1 MSLTQQADNFL
12 LTKKFHRN
20 LARDIRQELGE
31 QEPPANQIHHFWD
44 FDEEDEMKQKPI
56 DPIIILQQISEFS
69 LDNTIKALALRYD
82 LTEIIKS
89 LETFVADL
97 SKINLEIAQFGHHQT
112 FYKSEARRLH
122 NLKLGLITVRKCYE
136 LHPTISNN
144 IEQETILPERE
155 TTCATLQT
163 SPK

>member
-1 MSLTQQADNFL
+1 MSVKQADNFL
-12 LTKKFHRN
+12 LTKQFHSN

-31 QEPPANQIHHFWD
+31 QEPPTNNQTCHFWD
-44 FDEEDEMKQKPI
+44 FDDEESMKQQPV
-56 DPIIILQQISEFS
+56 DPMIILQRVSEFS
-69 LDNTIKALALRYD
+69 LDNIVKALALRHD
-82 LTEIIKS
+82 LPEIIKS
-89 LETFVADL
+89 LETFTGDFSRV
-97 SKINLEIAQFGHHQT
+97 NLEISQNKSTSQT

-136 LHPTISNN
+136 LHPTISD

-155 TTCATLQT
+155 AICATSQT